1 MKGIKIVAF
10 DCDGVMFDTINTNRA
25 YYNHILANFGK
36 PEMTQEELKYV
47 HMHTAD
53 ESIAHLFD
61 DSASS
66 LNEAIDYCNS
76 LSYMPFLKN
85 MSIEPYLKP
94 LLGKLRKKFNTAI
107 ATNRT
112 TTMDCVLSENN
123 LEDLFDLVVTAIDV
137 ERPKP
142 YPDSL
147 VKIIN
152 YFNITPENL
161 IYIGDS
167 TLDEQAAKAA
177 GVFFVAYNNLSMSAD
192 FHIKSLKEMESII
205 NL

>member
-1 MKGIKIVAF
+1 MKKIKIVAF

-25 YYNHILANFGK
+25 YYNHILAKFGK
-36 PEMTQEELKYV
+36 PEMTREELKYV
-47 HMHTAD
+47 HMHTAN
-53 ESIAHLFD
+53 ESIIHLFA
-61 DSASS
+61 DSTNCS
-66 LNEAIDYCNS
+66 EAIDYCKS

-85 MSIEPYLKP
+85 MSIEPHLKP
-94 LLGKLRKKFNTAI
+94 LLAKLRKKFNTAI

-147 VKIIN
+147 IKIIDH
-152 YFNITPENL
+152 FNITPENL

-167 TLDEQAAKAA
+167 ALDEQAAKAA
-177 GVFFVAYNNLSMSAD
+177 GVFFVAYNNLSMNAD
-192 FHIKSLKEMESII
+192 FYIKSLKEMESII
-205 NL
+205 DL

>member
-1 MKGIKIVAF
+1 MKEIKTVAF

-36 PEMTQEELKYV
+36 PEMTQEELQYV

-53 ESIAHLFD
+53 KSIAYLFA
-61 DSASS
+61 DSTSCNA
-66 LNEAIDYCNS
+66 AIDYCKS

-85 MSIEPYLKP
+85 MSIEPHLKP
-94 LLGKLRKKFNTAI
+94 LLAKLRKKFKTAI

-112 TTMDCVLSENN
+112 TTMDCVLSENK

-147 VKIIN
+147 IKIIDH
-152 YFNITPENL
+152 FNITPENL

-167 TLDEQAAKAA
+167 ALDEQAAKAA

-205 NL
+205 FR